1 MTGKA
6 MDCIAVIGAGVMG
19 RGIAQVSA
27 AAGYRV
33 KVFDIALDRAQ
44 AGVDF
49 AASMLRRAAEKG
61 QMTAQTCQAAIDRLE
76 ACSELPQLRG
86 ADMAIEAVSE
96 DLQVKHKLLVQLEAA
111 LGDDAILASNTSSL
125 VVTQLASACSRPER
139 VAGLHFFNPV
149 PLMKLVEIIPGVL
162 TAQSVVDRLRAYVE
176 RVGHQCVLAADTPGF
191 LVNHAGRAFYTEG
204 VRIVGEGIAGV
215 VDTDRVA
222 REALGFRMGPFELFD
237 HTGLDVSYPVL
248 TKIYQQFFEEPRF
261 RPHPLLTR
269 QFAAGLYGKKTDR
282 GFYPYEAGTRVET
295 PEVPFTGGS
304 DRPVWVEGQGAEGSA
319 VTEMLR
325 YFGARVDDAAKA
337 GSDSVIVLLPFGLD
351 ATTSASRQGL
361 PLERCVALDTLVWPV
376 GRLTIMPTART
387 RPEFIDSLHGMLVRG
402 GQRVTRIHDSPG
414 FIGQRILASIVNL
427 ACDIAQ
433 QRIGSPADIDRAVRL
448 GLGYPKG
455 PLAWGTEIGAA
466 RVLEVLENLFEFYG
480 DPRYRPSP
488 WLKRRAIADLPLH
501 TPDT

>member
-1 MTGKA
+1 ME
-6 MDCIAVIGAGVMG
+6 CIAVIGAGVMG

-49 AASMLRRAAEKG
+49 AAGMLRRAAEKG
-61 QMTAQTCQAAIDRLE
+61 QMSASACDAAIGRLE

-96 DLQVKHKLLVQLEAA
+96 DLQVKHKLLVQLESV
-111 LGDDAILASNTSSL
+111 LGDEAILASNTSSL
-125 VVTQLASACSRPER
+125 VVTQLASACKRPER

-162 TAQSVVDRLRAYVE
+162 TAQPVVDRLQAYVD
-176 RVGHQCVLAADTPGF
+176 RVGHQSVLASDTPGF

-222 REALGFRMGPFELFD
+222 RDALGFRMGPFELFD

-269 QFAAGLYGKKTDR
+269 QFAAGLYGKKSGR

-295 PEVPFTGGS
+295 PEEPFKGGS
-304 DRPVWVEGQGAEGSA
+304 ASPVWIAGKGPDASA
-319 VTEMLR
+319 LSELLR
-325 YFGARVDDAAKA
+325 NCGVRVDDAATA
-337 GSDSVIVLLPFGLD
+337 GADSVIVLLPYGED
-351 ATTSASRQGL
+351 ATTSASRQKL
-361 PLERCVALDTLVWPV
+361 PLERCVAIDMLVWPV
-376 GRLTIMPTART
+376 GRLTMMPTART
-387 RPEFIDSLHGMLVRG
+387 GPDVTDSLHGMLVRG
-402 GQRVTRIHDSPG
+402 GQRVTTIHDSPG

-433 QRIGSPADIDRAVRL
+433 QRIASPADIDRAVRL

-455 PLAWGTEIGAA
+455 PLAWGTEIGAQ
-466 RVLEVLENLFEFYG
+466 RVLQVLENLHEFYG

>member
-1 MTGKA
+1 MES
-6 MDCIAVIGAGVMG
+6 IAVIGAGVMG

-44 AGVDF
+44 AGVEF
-49 AASMLRRAAEKG
+49 AAGMLRRAAEKG
-61 QMTAQTCQAAIDRLE
+61 QLAPAACEAAIGRME

-86 ADMAIEAVSE
+86 ADMAIEAVAE
-96 DLQVKHKLLVQLEAA
+96 DLHVKHKLLVQLEAV
-111 LGDDAILASNTSSL
+111 LGEQAILASNTSSL

-139 VAGLHFFNPV
+139 VVGLHFFNPV

-162 TAQSVVDRLRAYVE
+162 TEQSVVDRVQAYVE
-176 RVGHQCVLAADTPGF
+176 RVGHQSVLASDTPGF

-215 VDTDRVA
+215 VDTDLVA
-222 REALGFRMGPFELFD
+222 RDALGFRMGPFELFD

-269 QFAAGLYGKKTDR
+269 QFAAGLYGKKTGR
-282 GFYPYEAGTRVET
+282 GFYQYDAGTRVEV
-295 PEVPFTGGS
+295 PEEPFTGGL
-304 DRPVWVEGQGAEGSA
+304 DTPVWIAEDGAEA
-319 VTEMLR
+319 LRLADMLR
-325 YFGARVDDAAKA
+325 SIGVRVDDAATA
-337 GSDSVIVLLPFGLD
+337 GPDSVIVVLPYGLD

-361 PLERCVALDTLVWPV
+361 PLERCVALDMLVWPV

-387 RPEFIDSLHGMLVRG
+387 RPDAIDSLHGMLARG

-433 QRIGSPADIDRAVRL
+433 QRIATPVDIDRAVRL

-455 PLAWGTEIGAA
+455 PLAWGTEIGAQ
-466 RVLEVLENLFEFYG
+466 RVLQVLDNLFEFYG

>member
-1 MTGKA
+1 
-6 MDCIAVIGAGVMG
+6 V
-19 RGIAQVSA
+19 
-27 AAGYRV
+27 
-33 KVFDIALDRAQ
+33 
-44 AGVDF
+44 
-49 AASMLRRAAEKG
+49 
-61 QMTAQTCQAAIDRLE
+61 
-76 ACSELPQLRG
+76 
-86 ADMAIEAVSE
+86 
-96 DLQVKHKLLVQLEAA
+96 
-111 LGDDAILASNTSSL
+111 LAS
-125 VVTQLASACSRPER
+125 
-139 VAGLHFFNPV
+139 
-149 PLMKLVEIIPGVL
+149 
-162 TAQSVVDRLRAYVE
+162 
-176 RVGHQCVLAADTPGF
+176 DTPGF

-222 REALGFRMGPFELFD
+222 RDALGFRMGPFELFD

-269 QFAAGLYGKKTDR
+269 QFAAGLYGKKTGR

-295 PEVPFTGGS
+295 PEEPFKGGS
-304 DRPVWVEGQGAEGSA
+304 DKPGVDRRQGRRRQCALG
-319 VTEMLR
+319 
-325 YFGARVDDAAKA
+325 DAAQLRRARGRCGDRWGRQRHRAAAVRRRRNHVGIAPGAAA
-337 GSDSVIVLLPFGLD
+337 GALRGLD
-351 ATTSASRQGL
+351 M
-361 PLERCVALDTLVWPV
+361 LVWPV

-387 RPEFIDSLHGMLVRG
+387 GPDVTDSLHGMLVRG

-433 QRIGSPADIDRAVRL
+433 QRIARRPTSIGRCALASATPRA
-448 GLGYPKG
+448 
-455 PLAWGTEIGAA
+455 LAWGTEIGAQ
-466 RVLEVLENLFEFYG
+466 RVLQVLENLFEFYG